1 MSLPKKTIKFIESL
15 DHDDLVCFLNV
26 YSTATRDKDIEQYQA
41 LQNETL
47 KKLANNEM
55 EQELW
60 QK

>member
-26 YSTATRDKDIEQYQA
+26 YSTATRDKDVEQYIA
-41 LQNETL
+41 LKDEMLN
-47 KKLANNEM
+47 KLANNEM

>member
-1 MSLPKKTIKFIESL
+1 MSLPQKTIKFIESL

-26 YSTATRDKDIEQYQA
+26 YSTATRDKDVEQYIA
-41 LQNETL
+41 LKDEMLN
-47 KKLANNEM
+47 KLANNEM